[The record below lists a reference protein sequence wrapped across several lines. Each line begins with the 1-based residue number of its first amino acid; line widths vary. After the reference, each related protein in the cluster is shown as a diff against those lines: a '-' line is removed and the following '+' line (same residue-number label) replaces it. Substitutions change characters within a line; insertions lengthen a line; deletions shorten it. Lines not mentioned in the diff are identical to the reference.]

1 MENSY
6 NHITEIPDILNKKSI
21 SKLEKS
27 SLMILVIQ
35 LADGLTPEEREYIFL
50 AKKLGIEKLAILVN
64 NCDLKDSLEKKCFME
79 MEIRDLLDCIL
90 PHSKDIPIIFESS
103 LDNLKSKKDD
113 SIDELVK
120 FIDSKKEKNKDNKVL
135 KKIKK

>member
-1 MENSY
+1 
-6 NHITEIPDILNKKSI
+6 
-21 SKLEKS
+21 
-27 SLMILVIQ
+27 
-35 LADGLTPEEREYIFL
+35 
-50 AKKLGIEKLAILVN
+50 
-64 NCDLKDSLEKKCFME
+64 ME